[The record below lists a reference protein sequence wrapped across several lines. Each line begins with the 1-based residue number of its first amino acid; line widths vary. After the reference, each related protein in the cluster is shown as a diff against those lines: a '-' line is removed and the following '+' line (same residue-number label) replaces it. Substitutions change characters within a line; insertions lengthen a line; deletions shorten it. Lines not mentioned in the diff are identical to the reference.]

1 MKRVFCLI
9 LVAVMSIAGVAGAV
23 AEESSPITI
32 QFWNS
37 FTGAD
42 GDLLVQLVDR
52 FNAENQW
59 GITIEMDISSSFTE
73 QLSSAL
79 AANEGPALVLFSTA
93 FRFQYAV
100 S

>member
-1 MKRVFCLI
+1 MKRVLCLI

-59 GITIEMDISSSFTE
+59 GDHHRDGHLL
-73 QLSSAL
+73 QLHR
-79 AANEGPALVLFSTA
+79 AAQLRAG
-93 FRFQYAV
+93 RQ
-100 S
+100 